1 MWAPTG
7 LDESVVQPAANEGE
21 VPSLAAGSSLW
32 ETKRRRGVGWWWCFT
47 PLFATESE
55 SKCEKADLQAPPPL
69 RLSLFAGV
77 PITAALG
84 TIRITL
90 P

>member
-1 MWAPTG
+1 MG
-7 LDESVVQPAANEGE
+7 VGESVVRPAADEGE
-21 VPSLAAGSSLW
+21 VQQRDAPSLVAGFSLGDEAEAGSGSVVEFHPSL
-32 ETKRRRGVGWWWCFT
+32 RNGVGIQ
-47 PLFATESE
+47 ARE
-55 SKCEKADLQAPPPL
+55 ADLQAPPPL
-69 RLSLFAGV
+69 RPSLSAGV